1 MEAISG
7 VWKFPSRK
15 PGQRRDIF
23 YYTAPPH
30 LEGTGMPGFQVDGHA
45 AIKPHRIEEV
55 RRGWWLFS
63 ATLLHPVCGHLPS
76 ALPFFLSGSSCIV
89 LLFPGGSPLWEL
101 GFLFFRNWVHLFT
114 VSGFLILVCKS
125 PFFVTSMYCYLPFLG
140 LLLLGGL
147 CWVLWLSGKGSHN
160 LLLWNC
166 LSLFFFFTAV
176 HMWIERSCQCKHTP
190 DFKDMVKD
198 MVWEKNV

>member
-15 PGQRRDIF
+15 PGQRWVIL

-30 LEGTGMPGFQVDGHA
+30 LEGTGMPGFQVDGYA

-101 GFLFFRNWVHLFT
+101 GFLFFGNWVHLFT
-114 VSGFLILVCKS
+114 PQWVVFSFWYVNPPSLWHPCIVTYLFLDC
-125 PFFVTSMYCYLPFLG
+125 FC
-140 LLLLGGL
+140 
-147 CWVLWLSGKGSHN
+147 
-160 LLLWNC
+160 
-166 LSLFFFFTAV
+166 
-176 HMWIERSCQCKHTP
+176 
-190 DFKDMVKD
+190 
-198 MVWEKNV
+198 